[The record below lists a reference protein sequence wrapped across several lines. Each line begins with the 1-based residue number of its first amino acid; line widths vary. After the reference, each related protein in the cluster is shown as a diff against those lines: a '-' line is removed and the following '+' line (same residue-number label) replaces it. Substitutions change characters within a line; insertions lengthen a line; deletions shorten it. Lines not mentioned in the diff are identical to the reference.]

1 MRGISTETKR
11 RISVIA
17 AILILSSAA
26 FIFNLEKAERDTFTE
41 SDGKYYELVESYMK
55 SEYIDAYA
63 DYFEMIYVERLSD
76 YKEKISRR
84 SKKLEAEF
92 LMNTYYKYHYKD
104 PDTVASIIKARENG
118 DMTKYKELYDEYNK
132 NHNEPQSADYR
143 LRLEARLENDVLNDV
158 VLFSGTDDGGWI
170 RLENGLRD
178 YIIED

>member
-1 MRGISTETKR
+1 MMGISTETKR

-26 FIFNLEKAERDTFTE
+26 FIFNLKKAERDTFTE

-84 SKKLEAEF
+84 SKKL
-92 LMNTYYKYHYKD
+92 
-104 PDTVASIIKARENG
+104 
-118 DMTKYKELYDEYNK
+118 
-132 NHNEPQSADYR
+132 
-143 LRLEARLENDVLNDV
+143 
-158 VLFSGTDDGGWI
+158 
-170 RLENGLRD
+170 
-178 YIIED
+178 